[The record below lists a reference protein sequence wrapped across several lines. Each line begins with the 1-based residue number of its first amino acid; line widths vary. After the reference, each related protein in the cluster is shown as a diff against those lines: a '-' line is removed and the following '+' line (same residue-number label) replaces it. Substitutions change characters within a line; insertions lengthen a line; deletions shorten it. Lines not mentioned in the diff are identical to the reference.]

1 VNDTP
6 MILGDRYEVGD
17 LLGRGGMAEVHLGRD
32 ARLGRGVAIKLLRT
46 DLARDPVFQARFKRE
61 AQSAAG
67 LNHPAIVAVYDTGEE
82 TVTESGGATVSLP
95 YIVMEY
101 VDGRTLRDLLNDGKP
116 LDVDLA
122 LEVTSGV
129 LSALEYSH
137 RNGIVHRDIKPAN
150 VMITPSGDVKVMD
163 FGIARALADASSTMT
178 QTQAVIGT
186 AQYLS
191 PEQAR
196 GEAVDVRS
204 DLYSAGCLLFE
215 LLTGRPPFVAD
226 SPVAVAY
233 QHVREQPPPP
243 SSLNPLVPPDVD
255 RIVLYA
261 LTKDRDARYQTAGE
275 FRADVEAARAGRK
288 VTAPVVAAGGPP
300 TGPTEYFPTYGTT
313 GTQAGTLLAGTPA
326 DYDPYGADGAGGLG
340 SRRDQRKD
348 RRRGWGYALLALGVV
363 AVLALVGFVVFRALD
378 TGGNTTAS
386 TVPVPNVVGLS
397 QSVAEQRLTAL
408 GLHTSANPQP
418 CPDPAN
424 CDVGNVVKQDPAS
437 GTQLATG
444 GTVTL
449 TIAQA
454 PNQVTVPDVTG
465 QTQQDAISALEASG
479 LALGGVTTEDSATVQ
494 KGRVI
499 RTDPK
504 ADSQVD
510 PGTRVTLI
518 VASGVV
524 TVPDVTGKSIDAA
537 RKQLNDLALQVN
549 SLGQPSNRPEGTVLT
564 QDHIGEVVQINTVIH
579 LTYAGP

>member
-1 VNDTP
+1 
-6 MILGDRYEVGD
+6 
-17 LLGRGGMAEVHLGRD
+17 
-32 ARLGRGVAIKLLRT
+32 
-46 DLARDPVFQARFKRE
+46 
-61 AQSAAG
+61 
-67 LNHPAIVAVYDTGEE
+67 
-82 TVTESGGATVSLP
+82 
-95 YIVMEY
+95 
-101 VDGRTLRDLLNDGKP
+101 
-116 LDVDLA
+116 
-122 LEVTSGV
+122 
-129 LSALEYSH
+129 
-137 RNGIVHRDIKPAN
+137 
-150 VMITPSGDVKVMD
+150 
-163 FGIARALADASSTMT
+163 
-178 QTQAVIGT
+178 
-186 AQYLS
+186 
-191 PEQAR
+191 
-196 GEAVDVRS
+196 
-204 DLYSAGCLLFE
+204 
-215 LLTGRPPFVAD
+215 
-226 SPVAVAY
+226 
-233 QHVREQPPPP
+233 
-243 SSLNPLVPPDVD
+243 
-255 RIVLYA
+255 
-261 LTKDRDARYQTAGE
+261 
-275 FRADVEAARAGRK
+275 
-288 VTAPVVAAGGPP
+288 
-300 TGPTEYFPTYGTT
+300 
-313 GTQAGTLLAGTPA
+313 
-326 DYDPYGADGAGGLG
+326 
-340 SRRDQRKD
+340 
-348 RRRGWGYALLALGVV
+348 
-363 AVLALVGFVVFRALD
+363 
-378 TGGNTTAS
+378 
-386 TVPVPNVVGLS
+386 VPNVVGLS

-537 RKQLNDLALQVN
+537 RKQLNDLGLQVN